1 MRGLSVQG
9 QARRAQV
16 AKIDGMQ
23 RAAVPT
29 ATTRAARALRAC
41 LPWCALA
48 WAGTA
53 GAAAPRVQAPAV
65 PPHLVASQPAQRYPA
80 PVVRHLVTQDR
91 AVRIQE
97 EQVRGATTSIQVK
110 PLHGG
115 ARYSIVPPQT
125 TQPGPGSMQGRMQ
138 WRIGTFQ

>member
-1 MRGLSVQG
+1 METMNFAL
-9 QARRAQV
+9 QATLRRLRV
-16 AKIDGMQ
+16 A
-23 RAAVPT
+23 
-29 ATTRAARALRAC
+29 
-41 LPWCALA
+41 CALG
-48 WAGTA
+48 AGTLLAALPLSGHAA
-53 GAAAPRVQAPAV
+53 GAAQAPAQA
-65 PPHLVASQPAQRYPA
+65 PRLVASQPASRYPE

-115 ARYSIVPPQT
+115 APYSIVPPQT